1 MCGSSAGQLTIK
13 IYYSSVPLYYQRN
26 IKTQSKHCQKAK
38 QKALNVDTLRLLLL
52 YYLVSLFDLIISIKP
67 QYFLTI
73 DISTF
78 LYLVI
83 FQ

>member
-1 MCGSSAGQLTIK
+1 MCGSSVGQ
-13 IYYSSVPLYYQRN
+13 VE
-26 IKTQSKHCQKAK
+26 K
-38 QKALNVDTLRLLLL
+38 QKALNIDKLRLFQL
-52 YYLVSLFDLIISIKP
+52 YYLVSLFDLIISINS
-67 QYFLTI
+67 QYFPTI